1 MREIIEVSRLGKE
14 PSRIVIGD
22 VVNSLENYL
31 PGGKRVIVLA
41 DEHVYHTYRSII
53 GRYDYCLFGLGET
66 NKTLATAQRLYGE
79 LLNLGADR
87 STFILGF
94 GGGIVTDVTGFVAS
108 TYMRGLSFGFVA
120 STLLAQVDASV
131 GGKNG
136 VNFEGYKN
144 MVGTF
149 NQPDFVLCDLSL
161 LDTLPEREF
170 KSGLAEII
178 KSGLI
183 ADPELFKLFETH
195 TLKEF
200 RENRTLLLEAVHRAV
215 RVKAAIVERDEREQ
229 GDRRKLNLGH
239 TFAHAIE
246 KSTREYLHGEAV
258 AIGLVMIAA
267 LSVQQ
272 GTLTQEEADRVRAV
286 VEKMGLPVQ
295 SGVELPQLLQAL
307 KLDKKKAAKSVNF
320 VLMDGLGSCQIRPFT
335 FEEIDRIRL

>member
-1 MREIIEVSRLGKE
+1 MI
-14 PSRIVIGD
+14 
-22 VVNSLENYL
+22 
-31 PGGKRVIVLA
+31 
-41 DEHVYHTYRSII
+41 
-53 GRYDYCLFGLGET
+53 GLGET

-215 RVKAAIVERDEREQ
+215 RVKADIVERDEREQ

-320 VLMDGLGSCQIRPFT
+320 VLMDGLGTCQIRPFT

>member
-1 MREIIEVSRLGKE
+1 M
-14 PSRIVIGD
+14 
-22 VVNSLENYL
+22 
-31 PGGKRVIVLA
+31 A
-41 DEHVYHTYRSII
+41 
-53 GRYDYCLFGLGET
+53 
-66 NKTLATAQRLYGE
+66 
-79 LLNLGADR
+79 
-87 STFILGF
+87 
-94 GGGIVTDVTGFVAS
+94 GFVAS

-120 STLLAQVDASV
+120 SSLLAQVDASV

-161 LDTLPEREF
+161 LETLPEREF
-170 KSGLAEII
+170 KAGLAEII

-200 RENRTLLLEAVHRAV
+200 RENRKLLLEAVHRAV
-215 RVKAAIVERDEREQ
+215 RVKADIVERDEREQ

-246 KSTREYLHGEAV
+246 KSTRDFLHGEAV

-272 GTLTQEEADRVRAV
+272 GTLTQAEADRVRAV
-286 VEKMGLPVQ
+286 VERMELPTT
-295 SGVELPQLLQAL
+295 SSVELPRLLQAL
-307 KLDKKKAAKSVNF
+307 KLDKKN
-320 VLMDGLGSCQIRPFT
+320 RPNQSASS
-335 FEEIDRIRL
+335 

>member
-1 MREIIEVSRLGKE
+1 LI
-14 PSRIVIGD
+14 
-22 VVNSLENYL
+22 
-31 PGGKRVIVLA
+31 
-41 DEHVYHTYRSII
+41 
-53 GRYDYCLFGLGET
+53 GLGET

-215 RVKAAIVERDEREQ
+215 RVKADIVERDEQEQ

-320 VLMDGLGSCQIRPFT
+320 VLMDGLGSCQIQPFT

>member
-1 MREIIEVSRLGKE
+1 M
-14 PSRIVIGD
+14 
-22 VVNSLENYL
+22 
-31 PGGKRVIVLA
+31 
-41 DEHVYHTYRSII
+41 
-53 GRYDYCLFGLGET
+53 GET

-94 GGGIVTDVTGFVAS
+94 GGGIVTDVTGYVAS

-215 RVKAAIVERDEREQ
+215 RVKADIVERDEREQ

-320 VLMDGLGSCQIRPFT
+320 VLMDGLGSCQIQPFT